1 MKKRSNPK
9 IEAMNKRSLIIE
21 SERQNLHT
29 PDYYLT
35 EQVVTN
41 YDQSYDYK
49 KEGENYYFK
58 KKSES
63 EWKKASGK
71 GLVSIK
77 TLVFGDTEQPTEQPT
92 VDKPKDIKGFQQYV
106 INTIGDKNILGKGGD
121 SGYGDDG
128 VWGKKSALAW
138 GKYGDKYKTGDVT
151 PPKNDSDSVEFS
163 KFSNPK
169 FTIDPN
175 ELSATDSVNLS
186 CKPGSN
192 DCATFVNA
200 YSDAIDVVGDAWL
213 AHDTDG
219 VGRRSFS
226 IYETIPSDV
235 INDYVEIYKEIVA
248 NGGPKVT
255 TTSNIITKIKSL
267 QDKLLSS
274 KSVSGV
280 KLDDIVGLYYPDST
294 HHEEAFY
301 AAGKP
306 YFVSGDPDKVGNT
319 LKGGRGFSF
328 NTHVGVVG
336 ATKDGVPLVFHNVG
350 GTLKSDPVDKL
361 QVTWVK
367 RNGGNWLTDLLS

>member
-1 MKKRSNPK
+1 M
-9 IEAMNKRSLIIE
+9 
-21 SERQNLHT
+21 
-29 PDYYLT
+29 
-35 EQVVTN
+35 
-41 YDQSYDYK
+41 
-49 KEGENYYFK
+49 
-58 KKSES
+58 
-63 EWKKASGK
+63 
-71 GLVSIK
+71 
-77 TLVFGDTEQPTEQPT
+77 
-92 VDKPKDIKGFQQYV
+92 
-106 INTIGDKNILGKGGD
+106 
-121 SGYGDDG
+121 
-128 VWGKKSALAW
+128 
-138 GKYGDKYKTGDVT
+138 
-151 PPKNDSDSVEFS
+151 
-163 KFSNPK
+163 
-169 FTIDPN
+169 
-175 ELSATDSVNLS
+175 
-186 CKPGSN
+186 
-192 DCATFVNA
+192 
-200 YSDAIDVVGDAWL
+200 
-213 AHDTDG
+213 
-219 VGRRSFS
+219 
-226 IYETIPSDV
+226 